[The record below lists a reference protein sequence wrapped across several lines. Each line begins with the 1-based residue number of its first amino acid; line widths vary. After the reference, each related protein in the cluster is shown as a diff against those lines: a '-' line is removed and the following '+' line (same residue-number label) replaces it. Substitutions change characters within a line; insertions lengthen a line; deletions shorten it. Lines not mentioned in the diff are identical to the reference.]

1 MRAALTSA
9 AALLLGFAMLQMG
22 NALQGTLLAL
32 RGQAEGFPS
41 FAVGAIMSGFFVG
54 MAAGSFIAPSLIR
67 RAGHMRAFAAFASM
81 ASAAALLH
89 VLIVNIPAWLVI
101 RAFTGFCFAGLLMVV
116 ESWLNASVE
125 SRDRG
130 GLLAVYAAV
139 GLGAGALGQLQISLA
154 PATSFVLFA
163 WVSVM
168 LSLALVPSSLSRAA
182 APGGEDLP
190 EGKLNIPVILNAS
203 PFGAGAM
210 VLVGMSMGSFF
221 ALGPVFAQGRGLG
234 TASLGLF
241 MALATGAAMVSQWPL
256 GRLSDR
262 FSRRL
267 VASLCAGAACAI
279 LVVFWS
285 APTDRVITLVL
296 GAALGATLFPTQAI
310 AAAQVNDRVERRHM
324 VAAAGTLVL
333 LLAAGAATGPILT
346 GALMDGLGPDGFLV
360 ALTAFQGAIA
370 ALGVGRLIMRPARDV
385 HRRHVVPGLLQPVL
399 SALSTERSGAGQGD
413 LFTRLKRGRGG
424 RAP

>member
-32 RGQAEGFPS
+32 RGQAEGFPA
-41 FAVGAIMSGFFVG
+41 FAVGAIMSGFFAG
-54 MAAGSFIAPSLIR
+54 MGAGSFIAPRIIR

-89 VLIVNIPAWLVI
+89 VLIINIPAWLII
-101 RAFTGFCFAGLLMVV
+101 RAFTGFCFAGLLMTV

-125 SRDRG
+125 SRERG

-154 PATSFVLFA
+154 PPTSFVLFA
-163 WVSVM
+163 WVSVL

-182 APGGEDLP
+182 APGGDAPP
-190 EGKLNIPVILNAS
+190 EGKTDVAAIVKAS
-203 PFGAGAM
+203 PFGAGAALLM
-210 VLVGMSMGSFF
+210 GMSIGSFF
-221 ALGPVFAQGRGLG
+221 ALAPVFAQGRDLS

-262 FSRRL
+262 LSRRL
-267 VASLCAGAACAI
+267 VATALAAATCAV
-279 LVVFWS
+279 LFVFWT
-285 APTDRVITLVL
+285 APTDRIVTLALAACL
-296 GAALGATLFPTQAI
+296 GAVMFPTAAI
-310 AAAQVNDRVERRHM
+310 ASAQVNDRVDRNHM

-333 LLAAGAATGPILT
+333 LSSTGAASGPVVT
-346 GALMDGLGPDGFLV
+346 GALMDGLGPNGFLF
-360 ALTAFQGAIA
+360 ALAGYQGAIA
-370 ALGVGRLIMRPARDV
+370 VLGVGRLIMRPNRGE
-385 HRRHVVPGLLQPVL
+385 HRRNAPPSLLQPVL
-399 SALSTERSGAGQGD
+399 GALNAAGDAQGD
-413 LFTRLKRGRGG
+413 LFAGLKRRR
-424 RAP
+424 RAHSSR

>member
-9 AALLLGFAMLQMG
+9 AALLLGFALLQMG

-32 RGQAEGFPS
+32 RGQAEGFPA
-41 FAVGAIMSGFFVG
+41 FAVGAIMSGFFAG
-54 MAAGSFIAPSLIR
+54 MGVGSFIAPRLIR

-89 VLIVNIPAWLVI
+89 VLVINIPAWLVI

-139 GLGAGALGQLQISLA
+139 GLGAGAIGQLQISLA
-154 PATSFVLFA
+154 PPTSFVLFA

-182 APGGEDLP
+182 APSGEDLP
-190 EGKLNIPVILNAS
+190 EGKLNIPVILKAS
-203 PFGAGAM
+203 PFGAGAT
-210 VLVGMSMGSFF
+210 VFVGMSVGSFF
-221 ALGPVFAQGRGLG
+221 ALAPVFAQSRQLG

-262 FSRRL
+262 FSRRI
-267 VASLCAGAACAI
+267 VASMCAAAACTV
-279 LVVFWS
+279 LFVFWS

-333 LLAAGAATGPILT
+333 LLSVGAASGPILT
-346 GALMDGLGPDGFLV
+346 GLLMDVLGPNGFLFALMG
-360 ALTAFQGAIA
+360 FQGAVA
-370 ALGVGRLIMRPARDV
+370 ALGVGRLIMRPSRGE
-385 HRRHVVPGLLQPVL
+385 HRRSVLPGLLQPVL
-399 SALSTERSGAGQGD
+399 GVLNAQGGEQGD
-413 LFTRLKRGRGG
+413 LFSGLKKRRKGDPR
-424 RAP
+424 

>member
-1 MRAALTSA
+1 MRAALISA
-9 AALLLGFAMLQMG
+9 ASLLLGFAMLQMG

-41 FAVGAIMSGFFVG
+41 FAVGAIMSGFFAG
-54 MAAGSFIAPSLIR
+54 MGLGSFIAPRIIR
-67 RAGHMRAFAAFASM
+67 RSGHMRAFAAFASM

-101 RAFTGFCFAGLLMVV
+101 RAFTGFCFAGLLMTV

-130 GLLAVYAAV
+130 GLLAVYAAT

-154 PATSFVLFA
+154 PPTSFVLFA
-163 WVSVM
+163 WVSVL

-190 EGKLNIPVILNAS
+190 EGKANIPAILKAS
-203 PFGAGAM
+203 PFGAGAALFM
-210 VLVGMSMGSFF
+210 GMSVGSFF
-221 ALGPVFAQGRGLG
+221 ALAPVFAQSRELS

-256 GRLSDR
+256 GRLSDKL
-262 FSRRL
+262 SRRV
-267 VASLCAGAACAI
+267 VASTLAATTCAV
-279 LVVFWS
+279 LFVFWS

-296 GAALGATLFPTQAI
+296 AACLGAVMFPTAAI
-310 AAAQVNDRVERRHM
+310 ASAQVNDRVDRSHM

-333 LLAAGAATGPILT
+333 LSSSGAASGPILT
-346 GALMDGLGPDGFLV
+346 GFLMDRVGPNGFLI
-360 ALTAFQGAIA
+360 ALAAYQGAIA
-370 ALGVGRLIMRPARDV
+370 ALGVGRLIMRPSRGV
-385 HRRHVVPGLLQPVL
+385 HRRKTLPNMLQPVL
-399 SALSTERSGAGQGD
+399 GALNAAGDAQGD
-413 LFTRLKRGRGG
+413 LFAGLKRRRRGHNSQ
-424 RAP
+424 